1 MIEKNITV
9 FLLYILLS
17 FLTTIYIFGF
27 DYISFTNSSW
37 LSTRDMTADLISWQ
51 YFKNDI
57 WRFPIGNNP
66 NYGIDIATGIAFS
79 GSIPFLCILFKI
91 FGNFL
96 PSNFHFFSLWI
107 FICFFLQ
114 SLKNVSN
121 NANLHPYIINLY
133 YFYQCK
139 SRTFLRR
146 DP

>member
-37 LSTRDMTADLISWQ
+37 LSTRDLTADLVSWQ

-107 FICFFLQ
+107 FICFFLRI
-114 SLKNVSN
+114 LDVFFNGFSN
-121 NANLHPYIINLY
+121 REAVR
-133 YFYQCK
+133 F
-139 SRTFLRR
+139 F
-146 DP
+146 